1 LHSAP
6 DIDQPPFTTIGR
18 RQPSGRRAERQPRS
32 VGHLS
37 TVAGDRNPNEGLRSA
52 VLGLWSLTPPGQS
65 RLAHPV
71 LITKPR
77 TPSDDKRWRAV
88 DARMLRLGYSAD
100 ALIEVLHTVQQAFG
114 YLDDVALSY
123 VAASLNVPLSKV
135 YGVATFYSLF
145 TLKPQGEHTCVVC
158 TGTACHIN
166 GAGAILARIRE
177 RFKIAPKQT
186 TADDQISLLTARC
199 LGACSIA
206 PAVVYD
212 GEAKGK
218 QTPEQVVAHLEEW

>member
-1 LHSAP
+1 VQL
-6 DIDQPPFTTIGR
+6 
-18 RQPSGRRAERQPRS
+18 
-32 VGHLS
+32 
-37 TVAGDRNPNEGLRSA
+37 
-52 VLGLWSLTPPGQS
+52 
-65 RLAHPV
+65 
-71 LITKPR
+71 TKPP

-88 DARMLRLGYSAD
+88 DARMLRLGYSPES
-100 ALIEVLHTVQQAFG
+100 LIEVLHSVQQAFG
-114 YLDDVALSY
+114 YLDDVSLSY

-145 TLKPQGEHTCVVC
+145 SLKPQGEHACVVC

-166 GAGAILARIRE
+166 GASAILARIRDE
-177 RFKIAPKQT
+177 FGIEPKQT
-186 TADDQISLLTARC
+186 TADNKISLLTARC

-218 QTPEQVVAHLEEW
+218 QTPEQVVARLEDW

>member
-1 LHSAP
+1 MLTVR
-6 DIDQPPFTTIGR
+6 PP
-18 RQPSGRRAERQPRS
+18 
-32 VGHLS
+32 
-37 TVAGDRNPNEGLRSA
+37 
-52 VLGLWSLTPPGQS
+52 
-65 RLAHPV
+65 
-71 LITKPR
+71 

-88 DARMLRLGYSAD
+88 DARMLRLGFRPD
-100 ALIEVLHTVQQAFG
+100 ALVEVLHTVQQSFG
-114 YLDDVALSY
+114 YLDDTSLRY
-123 VAASLNVPLSKV
+123 VAGSLQVPLSKA

-166 GAGAILARIRE
+166 GSGAIIAKVRE
-177 RFKIAPKQT
+177 RFGIAPKQT
-186 TADDQISLLTARC
+186 TEDNRISLLTARC

-218 QTPEQVVAHLEEW
+218 QTPDAVISRLEEW